1 MAVPQQTS
9 QRAEYERLC
18 KEAVKEFRWRF
29 DNQSPTV
36 GVYAPGRVNL
46 IGEHTDYNG
55 GFVLPM
61 ALHLVTVILGRP
73 SPSGSRNCRLITAA
87 STGETGYHEFPVPQF
102 PKDEPWEVETE
113 GPFWATYLKGVVALM
128 NRSGSIP
135 PFDAII
141 ATSVPLGGG
150 LSSSAALE
158 AATCRFIESER
169 STDMPRVRCGI
180 MDQFVSLMGSEK
192 NALFIDCRSHEVQQV
207 PMKEPELVVLIAN
220 SNYRHS
226 LGEGVDKEYE
236 KRRQTCEAV
245 AKKLGRDMLRDLT
258 LEDLEGH
265 WEGCSGASGVLPSR
279 HVVTEIQRTSDAV
292 RALTDGDYLKFGQLM
307 TASHKSLRDDYE
319 VSCGELD
326 KLVNLALD
334 GEGVLGS
341 RMTGGGFGGCTV
353 TLLKRSAMQSTI
365 ARIQESYESRNGE
378 KATFYIATPC
388 GGAGDIPQKLV
399 VGKKGRGVT
408 VDIGKKKKEMNEVDY
423 IPEGIDSK
431 TMIRIGNEE
440 PFECKAEDL
449 IEEKELGRGAYGSV
463 YQMRHSKT
471 DTIMAV
477 KRIRATI
484 DSNERRRLLMDLRV
498 SMRCL
503 DCPYTVTFFGALFK
517 DGDVW
522 ICMELMDMSLHDL
535 YKLVYEKLH
544 LTIPEWGRWENGR
557 SYVKP
562 SNILIN
568 RAGQVKLCDF
578 GIAGELVNSFCQT
591 DIGCKPYL
599 APERINPMVLGAKY
613 DQRSDV
619 WSYGITLYELAV
631 GQFPYP
637 VWKNMFEQLKSVVDG
652 EAPRVP
658 ANLSLSPEFTDYL
671 HLCLT
676 KDVETRPGF
685 QELLNHAFIRMM
697 EEEVREVKTW
707 YADIVARN
715 KQLPDL

>member
-1 MAVPQQTS
+1 
-9 QRAEYERLC
+9 
-18 KEAVKEFRWRF
+18 
-29 DNQSPTV
+29 
-36 GVYAPGRVNL
+36 
-46 IGEHTDYNG
+46 
-55 GFVLPM
+55 M

-158 AATCRFIESER
+158 AATCRFIERLCPTVQLPSLVEKALLCQR
-169 STDMPRVRCGI
+169 AEHRYARVRCGI

-258 LEDLEGH
+258 LEDLEAGK
-265 WEGCSGASGVLPSR
+265 GVLEPVEYSRAR

-440 PFECKAEDL
+440 
-449 IEEKELGRGAYGSV
+449 
-463 YQMRHSKT
+463 
-471 DTIMAV
+471 V
-477 KRIRATI
+477 K
-484 DSNERRRLLMDLRV
+484 SNVLLCV
-498 SMRCL
+498 CCL
-503 DCPYTVTFFGALFK
+503 
-517 DGDVW
+517 
-522 ICMELMDMSLHDL
+522 
-535 YKLVYEKLH
+535 
-544 LTIPEWGRWENGR
+544 
-557 SYVKP
+557 
-562 SNILIN
+562 
-568 RAGQVKLCDF
+568 
-578 GIAGELVNSFCQT
+578 
-591 DIGCKPYL
+591 
-599 APERINPMVLGAKY
+599 
-613 DQRSDV
+613 
-619 WSYGITLYELAV
+619 
-631 GQFPYP
+631 
-637 VWKNMFEQLKSVVDG
+637 
-652 EAPRVP
+652 
-658 ANLSLSPEFTDYL
+658 NLL
-671 HLCLT
+671 
-676 KDVETRPGF
+676 
-685 QELLNHAFIRMM
+685 
-697 EEEVREVKTW
+697 
-707 YADIVARN
+707 
-715 KQLPDL
+715 

>member
-1 MAVPQQTS
+1 LSA
-9 QRAEYERLC
+9 
-18 KEAVKEFRWRF
+18 
-29 DNQSPTV
+29 
-36 GVYAPGRVNL
+36 G
-46 IGEHTDYNG
+46 
-55 GFVLPM
+55 
-61 ALHLVTVILGRP
+61 
-73 SPSGSRNCRLITAA
+73 
-87 STGETGYHEFPVPQF
+87 
-102 PKDEPWEVETE
+102 
-113 GPFWATYLKGVVALM
+113 KGVLDPV
-128 NRSGSIP
+128 
-135 PFDAII
+135 
-141 ATSVPLGGG
+141 
-150 LSSSAALE
+150 
-158 AATCRFIESER
+158 
-169 STDMPRVRCGI
+169 
-180 MDQFVSLMGSEK
+180 
-192 NALFIDCRSHEVQQV
+192 
-207 PMKEPELVVLIAN
+207 
-220 SNYRHS
+220 
-226 LGEGVDKEYE
+226 EYS
-236 KRRQTCEAV
+236 RA
-245 AKKLGRDMLRDLT
+245 
-258 LEDLEGH
+258 
-265 WEGCSGASGVLPSR
+265 R

-292 RALTDGDYLKFGQLM
+292 LALTDGDYLKFGQLM

-319 VSCGELD
+319 VSCEELD
-326 KLVNLALD
+326 KLVGLALD

-365 ARIQESYESRNGE
+365 ARIQESYESRKGE

-388 GGAGDIPQKLV
+388 GGAGDIPPKLV
-399 VGKKGRGVT
+399 VGKKGKGLRVQT
-408 VDIGKKKKEMNEVDY
+408 GKEKEMDEVDY

-463 YQMRHSKT
+463 YLMRHSKT

-477 KRIRATI
+477 KRIRASI

-522 ICMELMDMSLHDL
+522 ICMELMDTSLNDL

-544 LTIPEWGRWENGR
+544 LTIPEWVVGKMAEATVKALHYLKANLNVLHRD
-557 SYVKP
+557 VKP

-658 ANLSLSPEFTDYL
+658 ANLTLSPEFTDYL

-676 KDVETRPGF
+676 KNVETRPGF

-697 EEEVREVKTW
+697 EEDVREVKTW
-707 YADIVARN
+707 YADILARE
-715 KQLPDL
+715 QAAA